1 MKSRMFSMKWIVLVA
16 LAGCV
21 GQIDP
26 EPTPQQRQESKDE
39 VQAAVNA
46 ADKLA
51 SELEDAGID

>member
-1 MKSRMFSMKWIVLVA
+1 MKWIVLLA

-21 GQIDP
+21 GQVDH
-26 EPTPQQRQESKDE
+26 EPTPQQRHATSAE